1 MNVENIRLI
10 NFRNYYNVNV
20 NFNKNINIFI
30 GKNAQGKTNLLEAIH
45 MCSVGKSFRTNKDK
59 EIINFEK
66 DEAYIG
72 INIKTNRYDKFVEL
86 KLNKEKSKIIR
97 INKIEIN
104 NLKELDTG
112 LSVVVFSPDDLKLVK
127 DGPNERRSFLDQ
139 SISQIKPVYNY
150 NINRYNK
157 ILFQRNNLLKSC
169 RLNRKQV
176 SLLDVFDVQIS
187 KIGTSIVLERH
198 RFIDELYKNCKE
210 IHNKLTLNKENL
222 FMKYHSNIPILSTKE
237 EVEKQYFNILKK
249 NINGDIENGTTQLGP
264 HRDDI
269 LFYIN
274 GKEVKTYGSQGQ
286 QRTLVLTLKLS
297 EVDLIKNE
305 ISTYPVVLLDD
316 VFSELDDERRK
327 YLTKYFNEMQV
338 FITATDA
345 VDIGTI
351 ENYNKSIYFIEN
363 GKIYKR
369 S

>member
-1 MNVENIRLI
+1 
-10 NFRNYYNVNV
+10 
-20 NFNKNINIFI
+20 
-30 GKNAQGKTNLLEAIH
+30 
-45 MCSVGKSFRTNKDK
+45 
-59 EIINFEK
+59 
-66 DEAYIG
+66 
-72 INIKTNRYDKFVEL
+72 
-86 KLNKEKSKIIR
+86 
-97 INKIEIN
+97 
-104 NLKELDTG
+104 
-112 LSVVVFSPDDLKLVK
+112 
-127 DGPNERRSFLDQ
+127 
-139 SISQIKPVYNY
+139 
-150 NINRYNK
+150 
-157 ILFQRNNLLKSC
+157 
-169 RLNRKQV
+169 
-176 SLLDVFDVQIS
+176 
-187 KIGTSIVLERH
+187 
-198 RFIDELYKNCKE
+198 
-210 IHNKLTLNKENL
+210 
-222 FMKYHSNIPILSTKE
+222 MKYHSNIPILSTKE